1 MEYVCKRCG
10 YETQH
15 HHSLIRHLRRKNPCK
30 ATLSDNSIDD
40 LLTEQTHK
48 EYNEITYDCERCDR
62 KFNTR
67 QSRHRHMK
75 ICQGNTTSLEDMK
88 QYMKKEL
95 MDEIRMEF
103 DLRPKTV
110 NTIGTIN
117 NGMINNGTIINVNGL
132 GKEDISYLTDHP
144 RFQQFMIKC
153 IKEKS
158 DGIMD
163 YLERKHFDPSH
174 PENHNLKKMRR
185 DDFIEVYDGKKWRLR
200 FKEDV
205 LDDVFEHM
213 QRDFANFIEE
223 AFAENGDLKKKF
235 IDNFMDSVGKPLN
248 WDLSCGDYDY
258 DGEINEEK
266 RKELQNKI
274 YKLALE
280 HIYIKSKEVHEAV

>member
-1 MEYVCKRCG
+1 MEFVCKRCG
-10 YETQH
+10 YETLH
-15 HHSLIRHLRRKNPCK
+15 HHSLIRHLRRKHPCK
-30 ATLSDNSIDD
+30 ATLSDISIDD

-48 EYNEITYDCERCDR
+48 EYNEITYDCDRCNR

-75 ICQGNTTSLEDMK
+75 ICQGNMTSMEE
-88 QYMKKEL
+88 MKKEIEAL
-95 MDEIRMEF
+95 KKEISTQG
-103 DLRPKTV
+103 KGQT
-110 NTIGTIN
+110 NNATIGTIN
-117 NGMINNGTIINVNGL
+117 NGLINNGTIINVNGL
-132 GKEDISYLTDHP
+132 GKEDISYLTEHP
-144 RFQQFMIKC
+144 RFQTFMIKC
-153 IKEKS
+153 IREKS

-223 AFAENGDLKKKF
+223 AFADNGDLKKKI
-235 IDNFMDSVGKPLN
+235 IDNFMESVGKPLN
-248 WDLSCGDYDY
+248 WDLSCGDYEY

-280 HIYIKSKEVHEAV
+280 HIYIKSKEVHEIA